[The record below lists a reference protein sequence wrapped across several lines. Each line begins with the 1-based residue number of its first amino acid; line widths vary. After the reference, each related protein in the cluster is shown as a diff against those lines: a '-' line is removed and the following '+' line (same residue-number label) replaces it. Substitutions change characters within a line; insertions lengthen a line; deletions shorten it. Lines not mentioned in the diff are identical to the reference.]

1 MGVWKIISLL
11 EQELH
16 IMMTPFI
23 ANLGGARLKTNDETL
38 NFDLFYI
45 YESRNVN
52 DMNLQIYKLKIDV
65 VLQF

>member
-1 MGVWKIISLL
+1 
-11 EQELH
+11 
-16 IMMTPFI
+16 MMTPFI

-38 NFDLFYI
+38 HFDLFYI